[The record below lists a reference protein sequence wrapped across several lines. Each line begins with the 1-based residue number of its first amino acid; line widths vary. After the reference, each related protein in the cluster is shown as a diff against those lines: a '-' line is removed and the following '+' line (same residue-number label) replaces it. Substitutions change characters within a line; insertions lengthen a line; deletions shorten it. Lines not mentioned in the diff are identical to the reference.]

1 MAVSATA
8 AEDMDRSVSQ
18 IYRSMD
24 DQPSH
29 AHGDDRTIGSA
40 SYPRQAARSRSGTLL
55 ARAGMAPPSLRTDPP
70 GPASTTTAQLHAAT
84 VRGGIYACEEQDS
97 IERAQR
103 ETAAIHYHAREAVR
117 AGNEMAA
124 DRADDHPPVPAPD
137 LGPPSLT
144 RSDSTISGRS
154 TSAAS
159 DGARRNRAGVGG
171 ASRLARTPWGA
182 VQSVG
187 SALRWSGRGRQ
198 NLDEVERCD
207 GKRTLEERVAE
218 MREAVLRESHGKSGA
233 VLGATSVLR
242 PDPSA
247 RERVRLMIDNPDR
260 ADAYI
265 RLGLRDDPEMEI
277 DNMIRMID
285 YYCSQS
291 VPNQLTYDLSKHS

>member
-1 MAVSATA
+1 MAVSASTA
-8 AEDMDRSVSQ
+8 AEDIDRIDRGDRGSQ

-24 DQPSH
+24 DQPPH
-29 AHGDDRTIGSA
+29 AHGDGRTGSA

-70 GPASTTTAQLHAAT
+70 APASTTTAQLHAAT
-84 VRGGIYACEEQDS
+84 VRGGIHACEEQDS

-117 AGNEMAA
+117 AGNEVAA
-124 DRADDHPPVPAPD
+124 DRADDRPPVPAPD

-144 RSDSTISGRS
+144 RSDSTMSSGRS

-207 GKRTLEERVAE
+207 GTRTLEERVAE
-218 MREAVLRESHGKSGA
+218 MREAILRESHGKSGA
-233 VLGATSVLR
+233 LLGATSVLR

-247 RERVRLMIDNPDR
+247 RERVRLMVDNPDR

-265 RLGLRDDPEMEI
+265 RLGLRDDPEMEV

-291 VPNQLTYDLSKHS
+291 SDL